1 MPFDQNRS
9 APGTPRFGNTPPS
22 VDRLPSPPP
31 FNPPPQEP
39 YFENPWGPSV
49 DTNLPNPQFPQG
61 DGTYGPS
68 PPLTPVPLHGGRPI
82 AGPPPM
88 PPPPTAA
95 EIASPFSEHYD
106 PLPQS
111 HDRNKAGYYP
121 PLPPEQRAGFGE
133 LTPDQKRRM
142 EEAAAF
148 RPTGPPA
155 AMDPRTR

>member
-1 MPFDQNRS
+1 MPFREPEPNQ
-9 APGTPRFGNTPPS
+9 PPR
-22 VDRLPSPPP
+22 RPP
-31 FNPPPQEP
+31 FRPLAPSPQEP
-39 YFENPWGPSV
+39 YVENPWGPSV

-68 PPLTPVPLHGGRPI
+68 PPLNPVPVL
-82 AGPPPM
+82 GPGPVEGPVPPEEF
-88 PPPPTAA
+88 PQVIPNTDNPFA
-95 EIASPFSEHYD
+95 ENYD

-111 HDRNKAGYYP
+111 HDRYGPNYVPPIIPPRAGSAGIT
-121 PLPPEQRAGFGE
+121 PEQ
-133 LTPDQKRRM
+133 KRKM